1 MEKKYWEV
9 GGSQTTAFSCPVSF
23 DLSFMAESHTCKCSR
38 GPCSDQTASYFT
50 EPWSESQPGVTCG
63 DINPPWFRNV
73 HLVST
78 QHFIHDLH
86 VFPGH
91 RVLGLSKANFTC
103 RSVVLMNTRI
113 ICYFVEES
121 SKFDLIE
128 VKTGS
133 YNMDILPIEIIQ
145 YYFSSK
151 SSVKEIN

>member
-1 MEKKYWEV
+1 MQCS
-9 GGSQTTAFSCPVSF
+9 GSVQ
-23 DLSFMAESHTCKCSR
+23 
-38 GPCSDQTASYFT
+38 G
-50 EPWSESQPGVTCG
+50 
-63 DINPPWFRNV
+63 
-73 HLVST
+73 
-78 QHFIHDLH
+78 
-86 VFPGH
+86 
-91 RVLGLSKANFTC
+91 

-113 ICYFVEES
+113 ICYFVVES